1 MDRERYKEKLYY
13 SCKDALSDEWG
24 ITAPPPH
31 RIMFELTNACN
42 HRCIFCA
49 NRRMKREV
57 GVMGHEVFTSIAK
70 EAFSIGVKEAALYT
84 TGESLLHPEIVD
96 FVKIAK
102 EIGFSYSYLSSN
114 GVLLTPGISKNLLKA
129 GLDSLRISI
138 NAGTRETYRKIH
150 GRDEFELVV
159 ANIREYDRIRKEL
172 NSPSLL
178 SISCV
183 LTKHTLKDKETLE
196 KTLNLY
202 VDAIKWTD
210 VRTQGGNMPHTI
222 RKLST
227 KESDLRNG
235 IKPCGLLWNGMHV
248 DYAGNLTLCCVDFD
262 GSMVVGNILKRG
274 LMNCWNGPEMQE
286 HRRLHLSS
294 SLDPESLCYKCL
306 KG

>member
-1 MDRERYKEKLYY
+1 MNAERYKEKLYY
-13 SCKDALSDEWG
+13 SCKDACSKEWEV
-24 ITAPPPH
+24 IAPHPPK
-31 RIMFELTNACN
+31 IMFELTNACN
-42 HRCIFCA
+42 HRCVFCA
-49 NRRMKREV
+49 NRRIKREM
-57 GVMGHEVFTSIAK
+57 GVMAREVFITIAK

-96 FVKIAK
+96 FVRIAK
-102 EIGFSYSYLSSN
+102 EIGFSYTYLSSN
-114 GVLLTPGISKNLLKA
+114 GVLLTPVISRKLLEA

-150 GRDEFELVV
+150 GRDDFEIVV

-172 NSPSLL
+172 NSASLL

-183 LTKHTLKDKETLE
+183 LTKHTLKDKEILE
-196 KTLNLY
+196 KALSSY
-202 VDAIKWTD
+202 VNAIKWTD

-227 KESDLRNG
+227 KKSNLSNG
-235 IKPCGLLWNGMHV
+235 IKSCGLLWNGMHV

-262 GSMVVGNILKRG
+262 GSMVVGNIMERG
-274 LMNCWNGPEMQE
+274 LMNCWNGPEMKE